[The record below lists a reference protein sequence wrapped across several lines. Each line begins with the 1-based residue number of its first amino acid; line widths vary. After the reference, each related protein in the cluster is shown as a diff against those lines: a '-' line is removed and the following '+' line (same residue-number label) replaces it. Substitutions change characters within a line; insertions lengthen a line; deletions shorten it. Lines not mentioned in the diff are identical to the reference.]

1 MAYPDY
7 VKEHARRLRT
17 EKHLSIDEIAERL
30 ALPKTTIYE
39 WVKDLPLGRE
49 KRWSVGQRRGTE
61 AMQAKFKHLRD
72 NAYAQGL
79 AEFDDLVKRPTFRD
93 FVALY
98 VAEGY
103 KRSRNTVSLCNS
115 DDRVVAM
122 AAGWLRALGATSLF
136 YELQYH
142 ADQDLDEL
150 RRHWGDV
157 LEIDGSV
164 IRLLP
169 KSNSGELHRRVWRCR
184 YGVLAVKV
192 HDTLLRSRLQAWID
206 RVRAEWALDSAADPR
221 GVAKSG
227 IAHGLGP

>member
-7 VKEHARRLRT
+7 VKQHARRLRT

-49 KRWSVGQRRGTE
+49 KRWSVGQKRGTE
-61 AMQAKFKHLRD
+61 AMQAKFKRQREE
-72 NAYAQGL
+72 AYVLGL
-79 AEFDDLVKRPTFRD
+79 AEFEELVRRPTFRD
-93 FVALY
+93 FVSLY

-103 KRSRNTVSLCNS
+103 KRSRNTVSICNS

-122 AAGWLRALGATSLF
+122 ATGWLRALTQRALF
-136 YELQYH
+136 YQLQFH

-150 RRHWGDV
+150 RVFWGEV
-157 LEIDGSV
+157 LDIDGSV

-169 KSNSGELHRRVWRCR
+169 KSNSGQLRRRVWRCQ
-184 YGVLAVKV
+184 YGVLSVVV
-192 HDTLLRSRLQAWID
+192 HDTLLRARLQAWID
-206 RVRAEWALDSAADPR
+206 CVRVDWGLDSASQPR

-227 IAHGLGP
+227 IAHRLGR